1 MNKTEETL
9 VKLVRLHY
17 AEDTRSFDQF
27 MRNLAGGHGR
37 HMSPEALMALR
48 DVIPDDVRMGNPLR

>member
-1 MNKTEETL
+1 MDKTEETL

-17 AEDTRSFDQF
+17 AEDWRSFDQLV
-27 MRNLAGGHGR
+27 RNLVGGRGSG
-37 HMSPEALMALR
+37 MSVEALMKLR